1 MDMSNDYDDK
11 QNSSDQFAVQN
22 VIGVNNLTYKLASDL
37 SCVQARRYTRHH
49 FLNQQYGS
57 ANTRATCVLQ
67 TGSNF
72 VGTMFLHFTV
82 TVANDTSNTN
92 TSITSGTDLIQS
104 LTIYTRDG
112 TEVSRTNDLNVISR
126 QFVNYKSDQSKM
138 FGPNSTFRPPAPVSF
153 ATPTQE
159 FYIPMGVLS
168 GLMSIPEDGGRL
180 LPSALMAGLR
190 LEFVFA
196 PAEIALVTTA
206 GNVTYTIDDIYIDCL
221 EYTLNDAIALSIN
234 DECAKN
240 GLEIPFVEY
249 FTTRYSNVLD
259 DVNIEV
265 RKAASRALAVA
276 VIPQLNHSNANVD
289 SCGAEQDFP
298 FQQIQARLGSIYF
311 PNQRLTSQTAIY
323 RHCLENFE
331 RLYPSSAGTS
341 VSLTAFLE
349 QGQGIYMQSLE
360 RSNVL
365 DLAGMSS
372 NNSRTVAISARMRP
386 AESNARSLLC
396 VLSYLRVVTVYL
408 NNTVLQE

>member
-1 MDMSNDYDDK
+1 
-11 QNSSDQFAVQN
+11 
-22 VIGVNNLTYKLASDL
+22 
-37 SCVQARRYTRHH
+37 
-49 FLNQQYGS
+49 
-57 ANTRATCVLQ
+57 
-67 TGSNF
+67 
-72 VGTMFLHFTV
+72 
-82 TVANDTSNTN
+82 
-92 TSITSGTDLIQS
+92 
-104 LTIYTRDG
+104 
-112 TEVSRTNDLNVISR
+112 
-126 QFVNYKSDQSKM
+126 
-138 FGPNSTFRPPAPVSF
+138 
-153 ATPTQE
+153 
-159 FYIPMGVLS
+159 
-168 GLMSIPEDGGRL
+168 MSIPENGGRL

-196 PAEIALVTTA
+196 PADTALTTSS

-221 EYTLNDAIALSIN
+221 EYTLNDAVALSIN

-249 FTTRYSNVLD
+249 FSTRYSNVLD

-276 VIPQLNHSNANVD
+276 VIPQLNHNSATVD
-289 SCGAEQDFP
+289 SCAAEQVFP

-311 PNQRLTSQTAIY
+311 PNQRLTSQIAMY

-331 RLYPSSAGTS
+331 RLYPSSGGSS
-341 VSLTAFLE
+341 VTLDAFHE
-349 QGQGIYMQSLE
+349 QGHGIYMQSLE

-372 NNSRTVAISARMRP
+372 NNSRTVAISARMRA